1 MGSANEDRKRP
12 LEKSSWEGNCW
23 KSLGEQVGAIQFL
36 GSRSLSAVMSHV
48 KVLFLE
54 SSAPCCLINVFNCC
68 VSALRTL
75 SWSETVIL
83 KQVGLHFFP
92 CHDSELCLVG
102 HSFASGVDPIL
113 SVVGWSGE
121 AETQIFSAALL
132 HEVRCGLLPSVYSML
147 ALLGV
152 AVRLWMSNFSKQRDH
167 SELWR
172 ETSGA
177 RRSHR
182 KLVGNFWTI
191 DQ

>member
-12 LEKSSWEGNCW
+12 SEKSSWEGNCW

-54 SSAPCCLINVFNCC
+54 SSAPCCLISVFNCC

-92 CHDSELCLVG
+92 CHDSELCLVRQFCIG
-102 HSFASGVDPIL
+102 CGSYTERGGMKWGGWDTNLQRCTTARGAMRSPPICLQHVGTPGCCCKAVNEQFQQAKRSFRAM
-113 SVVGWSGE
+113 E
-121 AETQIFSAALL
+121 
-132 HEVRCGLLPSVYSML
+132 RN
-147 ALLGV
+147 
-152 AVRLWMSNFSKQRDH
+152 LWGT
-167 SELWR
+167 EI
-172 ETSGA
+172 A
-177 RRSHR
+177 
-182 KLVGNFWTI
+182 
-191 DQ
+191 